1 MTVKETLERIAS
13 TMTETPSK
21 NVKCLEEGACGV
33 QPRLKLSE
41 SQQAGLP
48 TPSQNIPADVSEQ
61 HLKSCL
67 ETRQVRDG
75 EHSESGDDSS
85 TDHEDEYSNDSFTES
100 WGKSL
105 DGLSAF
111 VTERE
116 REAQSA
122 AELASQLA
130 AALDLED
137 PTNRPSNQTQTA
149 SEMGL
154 DLDSPFNRASE
165 WSQQSGRG
173 FARESSLTES
183 FMQFYCSNFG
193 SDQHQHAVDVLPF
206 IEDSANTIAGSPP
219 PHSPMGDS
227 HQPASP

>member
-1 MTVKETLERIAS
+1 
-13 TMTETPSK
+13 MTEKPSK
-21 NVKCLEEGACGV
+21 NVNCLEEGACGV
-33 QPRLKLSE
+33 QSRLKLSK

-48 TPSQNIPADVSEQ
+48 TPNQNIPADVSEQ
-61 HLKSCL
+61 HSKSCL

-85 TDHEDEYSNDSFTES
+85 TDHEDEYSSDSFTES

-105 DGLSAF
+105 DGLSVF
-111 VTERE
+111 VAERE
-116 REAQSA
+116 LEAQSA

-130 AALDLED
+130 ASLDLED
-137 PTNRPSNQTQTA
+137 PTNRPSNQTQAA
-149 SEMGL
+149 SELGL
-154 DLDSPFNRASE
+154 DLDSLANRVSE

-173 FARESSLTES
+173 FGRESSLTES

-193 SDQHQHAVDVLPF
+193 SDQQQHAVDVLPF
-206 IEDSANTIAGSPP
+206 IEDSVNTIAGPSPL
-219 PHSPMGDS
+219 HSPMGNS